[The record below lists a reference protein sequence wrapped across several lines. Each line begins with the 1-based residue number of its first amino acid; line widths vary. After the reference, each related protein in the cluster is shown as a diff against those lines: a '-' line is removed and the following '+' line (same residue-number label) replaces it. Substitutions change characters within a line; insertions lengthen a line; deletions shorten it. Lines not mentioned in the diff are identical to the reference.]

1 MQECENVRT
10 SNLHP
15 VVQIHRSV
23 HNKHSRDGT
32 QACSPV
38 KLDKRGVEEIEPEN
52 GQNKMIK
59 VQQHL
64 VNGMG
69 NPWGS
74 VGICYY
80 IHCKVNLM
88 IEVLT

>member
-23 HNKHSRDGT
+23 HNIIQHTYVPGHKHSRDGT

-38 KLDKRGVEEIEPEN
+38 ELDKRGVEEIEPEN

-59 VQQHL
+59 VQRHL

-69 NPWGS
+69 FCGYLLLHS
-74 VGICYY
+74 
-80 IHCKVNLM
+80 L
-88 IEVLT
+88 